1 MARPDIF
8 DNLKQMD
15 LNNGIPFV
23 INKRKVPTLSNICS
37 LVIGLGGTGLDA
49 MLETKGYVN
58 MTCRGD
64 TPESTPT
71 NVAYLGFETDE
82 RDENKTSSKYTG
94 GVTFS
99 KELGEFVKISNPHI
113 SSLVDPTRR
122 HLVGDNIKEWLDFAM
137 NPGSGTDGAA
147 GKRQAGRLLLMRR
160 IKKVKEKLESTL
172 RRLLE
177 NRPNAQL
184 KIYILSGIGGGTGSG
199 TFIDMAYI
207 ARYVASTII
216 DSARISV
223 YGHIFLPDVNLSRDG
238 LHTDAKTYIK
248 RNGYAA
254 LKELDYWTNIGSHKA
269 RFKQDYGENVVVDSN
284 LPPFDFV
291 HLYSATTSESMLI
304 KNGYIHCI
312 SAAAQGILS
321 FIANEKIVNENT
333 FAMASFYSNIATMVD
348 GFEVQFPERNY
359 NYIVIGAGSYNLPI
373 DQIMMY
379 VTHLLFRNM
388 SKIYD
393 NTPTNEEIESFLGRM
408 RLRPGQLL
416 EYLYPESNIPIPNY
430 QQYTW
435 EQVCS
440 KTPSWNP
447 RSFIDT
453 EYTKVV
459 EQQINSAYESFT
471 DSFPGFFENT
481 MHAAF
486 VDASRGP
493 VYVNRA
499 IINNLPSTKSIIG
512 ELRTYRAAVERDI
525 EVTRTETNRLK
536 DMVETTRATASQ
548 AVLAKKDKKNDYLRA
563 LNEYGR
569 NRLELI
575 AKTKMLTAYTDAIN
589 IISTQNNVI
598 YETVT
603 ETLRQLDVIFER
615 NAQIIMNSTET
626 KNDNERAFVWDTLR
640 VPDISYK
647 LEQMISRLGSSD
659 DMIERF
665 VKTLLDK
672 IDQWVGTNANVSKF
686 IRDYLGDNLGDIA
699 TQSLEAYVEWAL
711 TGEDGHV
718 VNLEESVLS
727 ELAPMLDD
735 NSQPLLKMC
744 DPMSVRTGGTVQMV
758 SIPSD
763 CRKIINGFTRYQ
775 SAAENNTFSIQESSI
790 KNRIFMLTAKCA
802 VPMAAYADLYEYEIE
817 YMNSV
822 DKGLED
828 MHGRHLVMG
837 PYEDWT
843 QLPSP
848 IPYRSRAI
856 GSTPPTIE
864 KWEQRNRELFY
875 EALKRNCIRKIGENT
890 YEAVETVPVDMSVYS
905 KENFIIDGKLS
916 LPALDKAKNELK
928 QMEKGLT
935 PVHVNVGEEKVIR
948 GGANEDLDGICEKFG
963 ARYKTCLFI
972 KDEVEK
978 QRDIEQA
985 LINIDEWISEI
996 GADDQNVRLFSGAF
1010 MSGEIYR
1017 KPNSAI
1023 YVIMFEGQETELA
1036 NAMNMPI
1043 IAEFTAF
1050 KAFLE
1055 LKNTSASR
1063 LKYDSIIKNSRIKI
1077 DAMASDI
1084 DGSIAKITQIKST
1097 VEKKFQ
1103 FISNDYANSNT
1114 INGVTEEIYNFYNS
1128 FKSVVDT
1135 QLATLEMMAM

>member
-64 TPESTPT
+64 SPESMPT

-113 SSLVDPTRR
+113 SNLVDPTRR
-122 HLVGDNIKEWLDFAM
+122 HLVGDNIKEWLDFGM
-137 NPGSGTDGAA
+137 HPGSGTDGAA
-147 GKRQAGRLLLMRR
+147 GKRQAGRLLLINKMST
-160 IKKVKEKLESTL
+160 VKAKLENTIRNL
-172 RRLLE
+172 VAD
-177 NRPNAQL
+177 RPNIQF

-207 ARYVASTII
+207 ARHVASTII
-216 DSARISV
+216 DPSKIAV

-238 LHTDAKTYIK
+238 VHTDAKTYIK

-254 LKELDYWTNIGSHKA
+254 LKELDYWTNIGTHKA
-269 RFKQDYGENVVVDSN
+269 RFTQDYGQNVVVDSN

-348 GFEVQFPERNY
+348 GFQTQFPERNY
-359 NYIVIGAGSYNLPI
+359 NYIVIGASSYNLPI

-379 VTHLLFRNM
+379 VTHLLFKNM
-388 SKIYD
+388 SKLYE
-393 NTPTNEEIESFLGRM
+393 NTPKNEEIDSFLGRM

-416 EYLYPESNIPIPNY
+416 EYLYPESNTPIPNY

-435 EQVCS
+435 EQICS

-453 EYTKVV
+453 EYTRAV
-459 EQQINSAYESFT
+459 EQQINSSYESFIE
-471 DSFPGFFENT
+471 SFPKFFRDVMNS
-481 MHAAF
+481 AF
-486 VDASRGP
+486 VDPSRGP
-493 VYVNRA
+493 VYVNRT
-499 IINNLPSTKSIIG
+499 IINNLPNTKSIIG
-512 ELRTYRAAVERDI
+512 EIRSYRAAVERDI
-525 EVTRTETNRLK
+525 EITRAETNRLK
-536 DMVETTRATASQ
+536 DMVESARVTAST

-575 AKTKMLTAYTDAIN
+575 AKTKMLTAYTNILNEIN
-589 IISTQNNVI
+589 TQNNAI
-598 YETVT
+598 YEIVT
-603 ETLRQLDVIFER
+603 ETLRQLDIIFER
-615 NAQIIMNSTET
+615 NAQIIMGSSEAKINQDRE
-626 KNDNERAFVWDTLR
+626 FIWDVLR

-647 LEQMISRLGSSD
+647 LEEMIGRLGSGE

-665 VKTLLDK
+665 VKTLIDK
-672 IDQWVGTNANVSKF
+672 IDMWVGTNANVSKF
-686 IRDYLGDNLGDIA
+686 IRDYLGDNLSDIA

-711 TGEDGHV
+711 TGEDGLQ
-718 VNLEESVLS
+718 VNLEESVLN
-727 ELAPMLDD
+727 ELSPMLD
-735 NSQPLLKMC
+735 NSSQPLLKMC
-744 DPMSVRTGGTVQMV
+744 DPMAVKTGGTVQMV

-763 CRKIINGFTRYQ
+763 CRKIINGFKRYQ
-775 SAAENNTFSIQESSI
+775 NGVENNTFSIQESSI

-802 VPMAAYADLYEYEIE
+802 VPMAAYADLYSYENE
-817 YMNSV
+817 YMTSV
-822 DKGLED
+822 DNGLD
-828 MHGRHLVMG
+828 DVHGRHLVMG
-837 PYEDWT
+837 ENEDWT
-843 QLPSP
+843 YLPSP
-848 IPYRSRAI
+848 IPYRSRPK
-856 GSTPPTIE
+856 GSIPPTIE
-864 KWEQRNRELFY
+864 KWEKRNRELFH
-875 EALKRNCIRKIGENT
+875 EALELGCIRKVGENT
-890 YEAVETVPVDMSVYS
+890 YEAVQTVDFDDAPYNKD
-905 KENFIIDGKLS
+905 NFIIDGKLN
-916 LPALDKAKNELK
+916 LPLLDKAKNELK
-928 QMEKGLT
+928 VLQKGLPPA
-935 PVHVNVGEEKVIR
+935 PVNIGEQKIIR
-948 GGANEDLDGICEKFG
+948 GGATEDIDGICEKFG

-972 KDEVEK
+972 KDEVKK
-978 QRDIEQA
+978 QHDIVST
-985 LINIDEWISEI
+985 IKNIEDWISEI
-996 GADDQNVRLFSGAF
+996 GAEDQNIRVFANAL
-1010 MSGEIYR
+1010 MSGEIFR
-1017 KPNSAI
+1017 KPNSAL
-1023 YVIMFEGQETELA
+1023 YVIIFEEHETELA

-1043 IAEFTAF
+1043 VAEFTAY
-1050 KAFLE
+1050 KAFID
-1055 LKNTSASR
+1055 LKDTSASR
-1063 LKYDSIIKNSRIKI
+1063 LKYDSIVKNSAAKIQSMGMDIQGSIEKISLIKN
-1077 DAMASDI
+1077 
-1084 DGSIAKITQIKST
+1084 T

-1103 FISNDYANSNT
+1103 LISNDYANSNT

-1128 FKSVVDT
+1128 LKSLIDS
-1135 QLATLEMMAM
+1135 QLATLEMMAF

>member
-1 MARPDIF
+1 MGRPDIF

-64 TPESTPT
+64 TPESMPS

-122 HLVGDNIKEWLDFAM
+122 HLVGDNIKDWLDFSM

-147 GKRQAGRLLLMRR
+147 GKRQAGRLLLINKMST
-160 IKKVKEKLESTL
+160 VKAKLENTI
-172 RRLLE
+172 RRLIAD
-177 NRPNAQL
+177 RPNIQL
-184 KIYILSGIGGGTGSG
+184 KIYIMSGIGGGTGSG

-207 ARYVASTII
+207 AREIAGSIL
-216 DSARISV
+216 DPARIAV

-238 LHTDAKTYIK
+238 VHTDAKTYIK

-254 LKELDYWTNIGSHKA
+254 LKELDYWTNIGNHKS
-269 RFKQDYGENVVVDSN
+269 RFKQDYGQNVVVDSN

-304 KNGYIHCI
+304 KNGYLHCI

-348 GFEVQFPERNY
+348 GFETQFPERNY
-359 NYIVIGAGSYNLPI
+359 NYIVIGASSYNLPI

-379 VTHLLFRNM
+379 VTHLLFKNM
-388 SKIYD
+388 EKLYD

-416 EYLYPESNIPIPNY
+416 ELLYPESNVPIPNY

-447 RSFIDT
+447 RSFIDN
-453 EYTKVV
+453 EYTKTA
-459 EQQINSAYESFT
+459 EQQIGSSFQ
-471 DSFPGFFENT
+471 SYLEAFPKFFENT
-481 MHAAF
+481 MNSAF

-493 VYVNRA
+493 IYVNRA
-499 IINNLPSTKSIIG
+499 IINNLPNTKSIIG

-536 DMVETTRATASQ
+536 DMVETTRVTAST

-569 NRLELI
+569 NRLELL
-575 AKTKMLTAYTDAIN
+575 AKSRMLNVYTDIIN
-589 IISTQNNVI
+589 EISTQNNAI
-598 YETVT
+598 YEVIT
-603 ETLRQLDVIFER
+603 ETLRQLDIIFER
-615 NAQIIMNSTET
+615 NAQIIMSSTET
-626 KNDNERAFVWDTLR
+626 KTQDEREFVWDTLR
-640 VPDISYK
+640 VPDIAYK
-647 LEQMISRLGSSD
+647 LEQMIGRLGSSE

-672 IDQWVGTNANVSKF
+672 MDQWVGVNANVSKF

-711 TGEDGHV
+711 SGEDSLQI
-718 VNLEESVLS
+718 NLEDSVLNDLS
-727 ELAPMLDD
+727 PMLDD
-735 NSQPLLKMC
+735 SSQPLLKMC
-744 DPMSVRTGGTVQMV
+744 DPMAVKTGGTVQMV

-763 CRKIINGFTRYQ
+763 CRKIINGFQRYQ
-775 SAAENNTFSIQESSI
+775 SGVENNTFSIQESSI

-802 VPMAAYADLYEYEIE
+802 VPMAAYADLYAYEIN
-817 YMNSV
+817 YMNSI
-822 DKGLED
+822 DNGLED

-837 PYEDWT
+837 EKEDWT
-843 QLPSP
+843 YLPSP
-848 IPYRSRAI
+848 IPYRSRPR

-864 KWEQRNRELFY
+864 KWEKQNRDLFY
-875 EALKRNCIRKIGENT
+875 EALERNCIKKIGENS
-890 YEAVETVPVDMSVYS
+890 YEAIETMDVDMSKYV
-905 KENFIIDGKLS
+905 KERFFVDGKLS
-916 LPALDKAKNELK
+916 LPELDKAKNELN
-928 QMEKGLT
+928 QMKNGLT
-935 PVHVNVGEEKVIR
+935 PVSVKLGEEKIIR
-948 GGANEDLDGICEKFG
+948 GGANEDLVGICEKFG

-972 KDEVEK
+972 RDEVEK
-978 QRDIEQA
+978 QRQIEEA
-985 LINIDEWISEI
+985 LINIDNWINEI
-996 GADDQNVRLFSGAF
+996 GAEDQNVRVFANAL
-1010 MSGEIYR
+1010 MSGEIFR
-1017 KPNSAI
+1017 KPNSAM
-1023 YVIMFEGQETELA
+1023 YVIIFEEQETELA
-1036 NAMNMPI
+1036 NAMEMPI
-1043 IAEFTAF
+1043 IAEFTAY
-1050 KAFLE
+1050 KAFIGLRG
-1055 LKNTSASR
+1055 TSASR
-1063 LKYDSIIKNSRIKI
+1063 LKYDSIVKNSAAKI
-1077 DAMASDI
+1077 QSMAMDI
-1084 DGSIAKITQIKST
+1084 QGSIDKISQIKGT
-1097 VEKKFQ
+1097 VEKKYQ
-1103 FISNDYANSNT
+1103 LISNDYANSNT
-1114 INGVTEEIYNFYNS
+1114 INGVTEEIYNFYS
-1128 FKSVVDT
+1128 SLKSVIDS
-1135 QLATLEMMAM
+1135 QLATLEMMAF